1 MKKGG
6 KDLIPESFIYLFPTI
21 DHCRRKQLMMS
32 PSDNSESE
40 DTENSNGSESGNRR
54 ENDGARAMLDAG
66 MGNSKSIKDVETM
79 MVKRTVSKNSLLYCP
94 FVNNA
99 RELAYNRP
107 FAKITLGFLG
117 KNNLSEEDKTAFWEE
132 YKHTAHKALNVKRS
146 NIAGQIRK
154 IFVGKSNYEKNGNH
168 D

>member
-1 MKKGG
+1 
-6 KDLIPESFIYLFPTI
+6 
-21 DHCRRKQLMMS
+21 MMS

-40 DTENSNGSESGNRR
+40 DTDNHSSGSESENRR

-66 MGNSKSIKDVETM
+66 MGSSQSMKEVETM

-154 IFVGKSNYEKNGNH
+154 IFIGKSNFEKKRNN

>member
-1 MKKGG
+1 
-6 KDLIPESFIYLFPTI
+6 
-21 DHCRRKQLMMS
+21 MMNQAANS
-32 PSDNSESE
+32 DSDSDNS
-40 DTENSNGSESGNRR
+40 GSESGNRR
-54 ENDGARAMLDAG
+54 ENDGAIAMIDAG
-66 MGNSKSIKDVETM
+66 MGSSQSMKEVETM

-117 KNNLSEEDKTAFWEE
+117 KNSLSEEAKTAFWEE

-146 NIAGQIRK
+146 NIAGQLRK
-154 IFVGKSNYEKNGNH
+154 QFIGESKFF
-168 D
+168 

>member
-1 MKKGG
+1 
-6 KDLIPESFIYLFPTI
+6 
-21 DHCRRKQLMMS
+21 MMNQ
-32 PSDNSESE
+32 SDISDS
-40 DTENSNGSESGNRR
+40 DTENSGTGSDNRN
-54 ENDGARAMLDAG
+54 ENDGVRAMRDAG
-66 MGNSKSIKDVETM
+66 MGSSQSMKEVETM
-79 MVKRTVSKNSLLYCP
+79 MVKKTVSKNSLLYCP